1 MNSMDVEI
9 DRPNGQLAPP
19 SRELSQI
26 RSAID
31 DGRFEEALEAVEGF
45 EASTISH
52 DAWAGYLK
60 GLSYFGL
67 EQFETGYN
75 AFEAPYKNATG
86 AIREGEASARLRI
99 AAKCLNKM
107 GWFHRRH
114 QNFERAYALHSIQFR
129 YLDRHGSFQEMHDAT
144 ISLDVDAYFLKNAN
158 LSEMWL
164 QKSLPIAESIS
175 DPVARSRALGLSWN
189 NLAGTF
195 CQLREFEQA
204 EEAIEASLEHW
215 SNFEDEAQ
223 TEENR
228 TVWANVGVGDVYQRW
243 GNHLENIGEEG
254 ASERY
259 KRAVQFLR
267 TAVELAEEQ
276 GMDASE
282 RESIE
287 SKLAR
292 LREKSEVE
300 DDQD

>member
-9 DRPNGQLAPP
+9 DRPNGHLDPP
-19 SRELSQI
+19 SRELSQV
-26 RSAID
+26 RTAID
-31 DGRFEEALEAVEGF
+31 EDRFEEALAAIEEF
-45 EASTISH
+45 EPSTLSQH
-52 DAWAGYLK
+52 AWTDYLK
-60 GLSYFGL
+60 GLSYVGL
-67 EQFETGYN
+67 EHFESGYN
-75 AFEAPYKNATG
+75 AFEGPYMNTTG
-86 AIREGEASARLRI
+86 AVRNGEASARFRI

-114 QNFERAYALHSIQFR
+114 QNFERAYALHSIQFQ
-129 YLDRHGSFQEMHDAT
+129 YLDHHGSFQEMHDAT

-164 QKSLPIAESIS
+164 QRSLPIAESIS

-195 CQLREFEQA
+195 CQLRNFERA

-215 SNFEDEAQ
+215 ADFEDEAG
-223 TEENR
+223 TEEFR

-243 GNHLENIGEEG
+243 GSHLEEIGEEG
-254 ASERY
+254 AKERY
-259 KRAVQFLR
+259 EKAVQFLR
-267 TAVELAEEQ
+267 TAVELAGEQ

-287 SKLAR
+287 SKLDR
-292 LREKSEVE
+292 LREKSNVDVE
-300 DDQD
+300 E